1 MNVMRWVILGLSAAA
16 MAGGVLIMTGYLV
29 PRRSG
34 FSDEVNVAFGVVIF
48 LYGMYRFVITYYRRP
63 RP

>member
-1 MNVMRWVILGLSAAA
+1 MNVMRWVTLGLSAAA

-29 PRRSG
+29 PRREL
-34 FSDEVNVAFGVVIF
+34 FSDQVNIAFGALIF
-48 LYGMYRFVITYYRRP
+48 LYGLYRFVISYYRRP

>member
-1 MNVMRWVILGLSAAA
+1 MNAMRWVILGLSAAA

-29 PRRSG
+29 PRHAI
-34 FSDEVNVAFGVVIF
+34 FSDQVNFAFGAVIF
-48 LYGMYRFVITYYRRP
+48 LYGLYRFVITYFRRP

>member
-1 MNVMRWVILGLSAAA
+1 MNVMRWVTLGLSAAA

-29 PRRSG
+29 PRHSG
-34 FSDEVNVAFGVVIF
+34 FSDQVSVAFGVVIF
-48 LYGMYRFVITYYRRP
+48 LYGLYRFVITYYRRP

>member
-16 MAGGVLIMTGYLV
+16 MAGGVLIMSGYLV
-29 PRRSG
+29 PRHAI
-34 FSDEVNVAFGVVIF
+34 FSDQVNFTFGAVIF
-48 LYGMYRFVITYYRRP
+48 LYGLYRLVITFYRRP